1 MAASCKNGA
10 VATRVIREKR
20 GISPFLLLLVT
31 LLVMIL
37 TVGGFVGWQVWGTTA
52 FARDRAVDEITRLR
66 TEWDAPLPPELQQED
81 PAAPPLIAEPGMHE
95 ANWLLRIPA
104 FSAEWPIIAGVE
116 PTDLNRGVGWYPGSA
131 LPGQLGNFALAGN
144 CVTEGEPFRRL
155 LELRQGDEIIVETR
169 TATFTYEIVS
179 APAELTV
186 GADDNWVLEPV
197 PGHPDVVPHQA
208 LITLTT
214 CEDLFPT
221 PDRAVGFGTL
231 SDTEKKTS

>member
-1 MAASCKNGA
+1 M
-10 VATRVIREKR
+10 
-20 GISPFLLLLVT
+20 SPFLMLLVV
-31 LLVMIL
+31 LLVAAAV
-37 TVGGFVGWQVWGTTA
+37 VGGYLGWQVWGTTA
-52 FARDRAVDEITRLR
+52 FARDRAVEEMTRLR
-66 TEWDAPLPPELQQED
+66 TSWDAPLPDELRQED
-81 PAAPPLIAEPGMHE
+81 PAAPPVVADPTPHE

-104 FSAEWPIIAGVE
+104 FGAEWPIIAGVDAA
-116 PTDLNRGVGWYPGSA
+116 DLDRGVGWYPGSA

-155 LELRQGDEIIVETR
+155 LELRQGDEVVVETR

-186 GADDNWVLEPV
+186 QADDGWVLDPV
-197 PGHPDVVPHQA
+197 PGQSDVVPHQA

-221 PDRAVGFGTL
+221 TDRAVGFGTL